1 MAAGIA
7 PAGPDTKISEW
18 HHRPTRPTVVAGVA
32 RPWPTAIAAGRQSP
46 FAGRAANAVSPCARR
61 VWMRIFGG
69 FHATALLGC
78 VRTVANPT
86 ATATS

>member
-7 PAGPDTKISEW
+7 PAGPDAKISEW

-32 RPWPTAIAAGRQSP
+32 RPWPTAIAAGRPSRS
-46 FAGRAANAVSPCARR
+46 AGRVANAVSPCARR
-61 VWMRIFGG
+61 VWMRISGG
-69 FHATALLGC
+69 FRATALPGC
-78 VRTVANPT
+78 VRTAVRPM